1 MAKPTTRTELKEYAL
16 RRLGDGA
23 ICVNITDAQAED
35 RIDDALCMYHD
46 FHYDG
51 MQRVLIAHPLTQTDI
66 DNGYISVSD
75 DVTGVVRV
83 FPARHRPVLGTAR
96 GRPCRHHRPGR
107 QHDTR
112 QHQQAG
118 EIRCPGLP
126 GAICRCAGHTA
137 ARRALLARAGAVADR
152 RQDLVGRR
160 SLPAGR
166 PQRPA
171 ADARPRGAL
180 QHHPGTAQQTLAVR
194 P

>member
-23 ICVNITDAQAED
+23 ICVNITDEQAED

-83 FPARHRPVLGTAR
+83 FPYTLHTFAGDILFDVRYNMIF
-96 GRPCRHHRPGR
+96 
-107 QHDTR
+107 DTLVQNPPSTMQWYTMTR
-112 QHQQAG
+112 EHIAMID
-118 EIRCPGLP
+118 EI
-126 GAICRCAGHTA
+126 
-137 ARRALLARAGAVADR
+137 
-152 RQDLVGRR
+152 LVGQVPIRYRR
-160 SLPAGR
+160 HTDRVYIDQDWDRFSVGDYILIDAWQIIDPATY
-166 PQRPA
+166 PQ
-171 ADARPRGAL
+171 
-180 QHHPGTAQQTLAVR
+180 V
-194 P
+194 